1 MVYGTPPRSTV
12 GDNFTMLAL
21 GKVKEVERLLAAGTL
36 SQRQIAKAIGVS
48 RATVSAIAR
57 GTRPDYE
64 SRLRVRVEEC
74 GPPGPIERCPTCG
87 GRVYMPC
94 RLCRVRKLKAQE
106 QATLRA
112 MRRQSRELKLTRLLA
127 AVQKAG

>member
-1 MVYGTPPRSTV
+1 
-12 GDNFTMLAL
+12 MLAL
-21 GKVKEVERLLAAGTL
+21 GKVKEVERLLAMGTL
-36 SQRQIAKAIGVS
+36 SYRRIAATIGVS

-57 GTRPDYE
+57 GARPDYE
-64 SRLRVRVEEC
+64 SRLRSRLEEQA
-74 GPPGPIERCPTCG
+74 PLGPIERCPGCG

-106 QATLRA
+106 QAALRV
-112 MRRQSRELKLTRLLA
+112 MRRQARQLRLTRLLA

>member
-1 MVYGTPPRSTV
+1 
-12 GDNFTMLAL
+12 MLAL
-21 GKVKEVERLLAAGTL
+21 GKVKEVERLLAMGTL
-36 SQRQIAKAIGVS
+36 SYRRIAAAIGVS

-57 GTRPDYE
+57 GTRPNYE
-64 SRLRVRVEEC
+64 ERVCSRLRKPE
-74 GPPGPIERCPTCG
+74 PLGPIERCPGCG

-112 MRRQSRELKLTRLLA
+112 MRREARKRKMTRLLA